1 MSSTR
6 NSDDDRGQAWA
17 SLSRSRRGSAASVR
31 AQGAVRSLDEPGVA
45 SAPEE
50 EAVRL
55 SQPSFAGQ
63 HGWREFRSHSPS
75 IGNPPRAPQR
85 AATVDLRDGSVVRTL
100 PQTPSAAARNP
111 RSLTLDLPAS
121 ASSSTLPLAAND
133 GDEDDPFRASGS
145 AHPPTRLFEPHYGHS
160 RVDSHPLSLAPSIA
174 TFRSDDDPRHPA
186 ADEEDEEV
194 EARSPL
200 QPTGFPPP
208 QPPGSR
214 ASRLFHSLAVSPA
227 ARRLSPNPGRSP
239 RMRSR
244 SPTPSP
250 TAGDRGAWQELSP
263 AAEEAGDGA
272 HPRAPGLGLG
282 RRGTLSAA
290 AAGLRRISVRVVN
303 VAGAD
308 AEEMNEAELAA
319 AEKEKEGQEEG
330 AGRRGSAA
338 TLGTLGGEEEVEAG
352 AEARDAGEKDPG
364 EKEVWEKKYGAHE
377 KAYRQLRG
385 KTLGVFGPD
394 NPLRQGCARVLTA
407 RWTEPLILVLI
418 ILQVVVQTI
427 QAAPNVYEHP
437 RPTKGFFHGWED
449 WVLFA
454 IFCAYT
460 VEIAGRILVTGLVIN
475 PPRPPAPPEP
485 KTDIYGTPT
494 RSPSLVTK
502 ISSRLSPLPSPL
514 ASPTAHRAPPFPSP
528 SRRSPLPSPSRLS
541 PLPPSP
547 TKSSYPPGSTD
558 ITTMDYARFPGAANA
573 SSVSLMRDDAAPPP
587 PRINP
592 GPTGVGLGFSAPSA
606 TVYPPHS
613 IKAALASSFP
623 AATAA
628 ATANSSASSTH
639 SSRTGPSPFTSST
652 TPYALSI
659 KRQRATY
666 QQAFL
671 RHSWNRIDAVAV
683 VCFWISFALA
693 QTGQEAGE
701 NLWFF
706 RALSVLRAT
715 RLLAVTAGTQTIL
728 QSLKKASPLLVKV
741 GLFVAFAMILFSI
754 IGVQA
759 FRGSYSRNCVWVDP
773 AGVLPNV
780 TADRRCGGYVSA
792 LTGLELSYLTSDGQ
806 PTAEQPKGFICG
818 APSVCVESG
827 NPADGAWSFDNVFAA
842 LMQVVI
848 VASANTWTSNMYD
861 MMDADFFVSAL
872 YFIVAL
878 IVLNYWTLN
887 LLVGVITSTFADIRD
902 ETKHSAFANTS
913 VVPAA
918 ARYDDDKKPHRRLGR
933 TAGVVRKVYEATRLF
948 WPALIVAS
956 VAVQA
961 DREYNMSASKSRTY
975 EWLELSFT
983 LAFDVEIAIR
993 LFATLPDWRSFFAS
1007 NANRVDTFL
1016 ALVTSLIQIPPI
1028 FRSAAYAWLTFFQI
1042 ARFYRV
1048 IIAIPRMRRLLVRL
1062 GGTFVGLLNM
1072 IAFLLLMTFISA
1084 LVAVQ
1089 FLRGIPD
1096 PESDD
1101 TGAMNYFQIYNAFLA
1116 QYQVLSSENWTDVL
1130 TTVLSSQRGQ
1140 LQIALSAIF
1149 LCGWMIFSFF
1159 IIGNLFIA
1167 LLNENWQLEEEEK
1180 RARQLEAFVNRANK
1194 QGQTVAAGWLKRWDP
1209 YTFVTSRSKR
1219 AQKQPEERGEREEV
1233 EEIVDRTVTASP
1245 EPLSSPDE
1253 DEKPPASPPQKH
1265 ARNAS
1270 FVDKAKHTLRL
1281 QTGLDSVRGFIAPN
1295 SPLDPP
1301 RGYFHPRDGTTHSR
1315 EATIQELGRIQD
1327 VAQQRQNT
1335 IAQYIVEH
1343 PGYDKT
1349 LFLFSQRSPIRRFC
1363 QALVEPAYG
1372 TERINGRE
1380 PIKAWKWAFQ
1390 LAMFCVIVGSV
1401 AVAGVATPLYRRDYF
1416 LQHGYVRLTWYNI
1429 AEVATGFMFVV
1440 EFIVK
1445 VVADGFIYSPNAYLL
1460 SVWNCIDFFVLA
1472 TVLTN
1477 VVMVL
1482 MDGPSNSRFTR
1493 ALKAFRALRLINLW
1507 PTMRQTFYDVLIVGL
1522 GRILDASLLAVL
1534 YIIPF
1539 AVWGQNIFSG
1549 LLYFC
1554 TDDSAQCVGEYLV
1567 AVTDDWSYLAPR
1579 VWANPY
1585 VWSFDSFRSSLLILF
1600 EIVSLEGWTAVL
1612 ESSMNIVGLD
1622 MQPEANAS
1630 QFSGLFLVL
1639 YNLVGATFIL
1649 TVFISVIIA
1658 SFTRRSGNSL
1668 LTTEQRQWQDLRRYL
1683 TRQRPFKRPRR
1694 RPTSAFRAWCYERAI
1709 HKHGWWSRGV
1719 TALYVVNTIV
1729 LATQTTTT
1737 ERAAD
1742 AYNYIFLGFT
1752 LAYLIDVVVRMVG
1765 LGSSFWENGW
1775 NLYDVAVVGGT
1786 VATTVPI
1793 LVNVQSQT
1801 IVQLQK
1807 VFLVAL
1813 IFKLVQR
1820 NDELH
1825 QLLKTAVASLPALLN
1840 IFALWLCL
1848 FLVYAIFYLEMF
1860 GLTRWESAETRT
1872 SNYYTFFNTM
1882 ILLALQSTG
1891 EGWNEYM
1898 HNYTTEW
1905 PFCTASSNY
1914 LFDDCGSSGWAYALF
1929 ITWNVLSMC
1938 TSFLSSSHLFVN
1950 LILGVVVES
1959 FSFIYQEYGRVTRIS
1974 REQMRGFKKVWAEFD
1989 PERTGYLQPKDVARF
2004 FRRLSGIFEVKV
2016 YRDEWSIQSLRAG
2029 SYRDPGYHLRSPSFH
2044 HYLGDRDT
2052 LSLQRVDLAKLR
2064 DLVSGIDENEV
2075 AARRRNYNRVYHE
2088 AIHDAEES
2096 LKGISFNK
2104 MLTLLAH
2111 YRLIDDDSALQIDEL
2126 ARRRRKQQIVSLRVD
2141 NDRLNSFLRMVV
2153 LRRRFLDHLAKKRD
2167 QQQQHGAGVPAINI
2181 TDEGKAAPL
2190 SSPTWGA
2197 PPPPPS
2203 PALQATPPPSP
2214 RTPPG
2219 SATPLRSVTSGDGR
2233 SDVGEEVDLTT
2244 PARVSFADEGA
2255 TRRSSG

>member
-1 MSSTR
+1 MSE
-6 NSDDDRGQAWA
+6 DDIRAPDATG
-17 SLSRSRRGSAASVR
+17 VR
-31 AQGAVRSLDEPGVA
+31 DEAGG
-45 SAPEE
+45 E
-50 EAVRL
+50 EAVPVP
-55 SQPSFAGQ
+55 QESFARD
-63 HGWREFRSHSPS
+63 HGWREFRSQYPTLEA
-75 IGNPPRAPQR
+75 PRR
-85 AATVDLRDGSVVRTL
+85 RSTVDLRDGSVVRTL
-100 PQTPSAAARNP
+100 PQAPSP
-111 RSLTLDLPAS
+111 SRSHAS
-121 ASSSTLPLAAND
+121 ASTASLPLTSEHD
-133 GDEDDPFRASGS
+133 YDDPFRASSSGN
-145 AHPPTRLFEPHYGHS
+145 PPTRLFHPQYALS
-160 RVDSHPLSLAPSIA
+160 RVDSHPLSLAPS
-174 TFRSDDDPRHPA
+174 TGDFGTDGDHLHPA
-186 ADEEDEEV
+186 DEYDEEF

-200 QPTGFPPP
+200 QPSGGSPASHTRAHGTG
-208 QPPGSR
+208 
-214 ASRLFHSLAVSPA
+214 ASRLFHALTISPA
-227 ARRLSPNPGRSP
+227 HRLSPSPGGRTP
-239 RMRSR
+239 RTRSR

-250 TAGDRGAWQELSP
+250 TPGDRGAWHELSP
-263 AAEEAGDGA
+263 AA
-272 HPRAPGLGLG
+272 GLS

-290 AAGLRRISVRVVN
+290 AAGLRRMSVRVVN

-308 AEEMNEAELAA
+308 TEEMNEAELAA
-319 AEKEKEGQEEG
+319 AEKAREGELEGDEGAAGTSQARRASVVTVGTVEEEEAGVVREEG
-330 AGRRGSAA
+330 
-338 TLGTLGGEEEVEAG
+338 GTGE
-352 AEARDAGEKDPG
+352 AED
-364 EKEVWEKKYGAHE
+364 WEKKYGAHE

-394 NPLRQGCARVLTA
+394 NPLRRCCARVLTA
-407 RWTEPLILVLI
+407 RWTEPIILVLI
-418 ILQVVVQTI
+418 VLQVVVQTI

-437 RPTKGFFHGWED
+437 RPTKGFFHTWED
-449 WVLFA
+449 WILFA

-460 VEIAGRILVTGLVIN
+460 VEVAGRILVTGLVVN
-475 PPRPPAPPEP
+475 PPHPPAPPEP
-485 KTDIYGTPT
+485 KTDIYGTPA

-514 ASPTAHRAPPFPSP
+514 ASPTAHRAHPFPSP
-528 SRRSPLPSPSRLS
+528 YRRSPLPSPTRLS

-547 TKSSYPPGSTD
+547 FNTSNAASVPRDSID
-558 ITTMDYARFPGAANA
+558 ITAMDDVRFPATNA
-573 SSVSLMRDDAAPPP
+573 SSISLMRDDAAPP
-587 PRINP
+587 RFHP

-606 TVYPPHS
+606 TVYPPHTM
-613 IKAALASSFP
+613 KAGLASSFE
-623 AATAA
+623 AATVG
-628 ATANSSASSTH
+628 ATARSGGSSTQN
-639 SSRTGPSPFTSST
+639 SGTGLSPFTSSK
-652 TPYALSI
+652 TPYALSV

-683 VCFWISFALA
+683 ICFWISFGLS
-693 QTGQEAGE
+693 QSGREAAE

-754 IGVQA
+754 IGLQA
-759 FRGSYSRNCVWVDP
+759 FRGSYSRNCVWIDP

-780 TADRRCGGYVSA
+780 TADQRCGGYISSTTSA
-792 LTGLELSYLTSDGQ
+792 ELPYIVADGQ
-806 PTAEQPKGFICG
+806 PTSEEPKGFICG
-818 APSVCVESG
+818 IPSVCVETG
-827 NPADGAWSFDNVFAA
+827 NPAGGAWSFDNVFAA

-848 VASANTWTSNMYD
+848 IASANTWTTNMYD

-887 LLVGVITSTFADIRD
+887 LLVAVITSTFADIRD
-902 ETKHSAFANTS
+902 QTKHSAFANTS

-918 ARYDDDKKPHRRLGR
+918 YDDDKKPHQRLGR
-933 TAGVVRKVYEATRLF
+933 TASVVRTVYDKTRLF

-961 DREYNMSASKSRTY
+961 DREYDMSSRKSTTY
-975 EWLELSFT
+975 EWLELGFT
-983 LAFDVEIAIR
+983 LAFDLEIGIR
-993 LFATLPDWRSFFAS
+993 LFATLPDWRSFFA
-1007 NANRVDTFL
+1007 NNGNRVDSFL
-1016 ALVTSLIQIPPI
+1016 AVVTSLIQIPPI
-1028 FRSAAYAWLTFFQI
+1028 FHSPAYAWLTFFQI

-1072 IAFLLLMTFISA
+1072 IAFLLLMNFISA

-1096 PESDD
+1096 PASGE
-1101 TGAMNYFQIYNAFLA
+1101 TGFMDYFQIYNAFLA

-1159 IIGNLFIA
+1159 VVGNLFIA

-1180 RARQLEAFVNRANK
+1180 RARQMEAFVNRANK
-1194 QGQTVAAGWLKRWDP
+1194 QGQPMAAGWLKRWDP
-1209 YTFVTSRSKR
+1209 YTLVMSRSKR
-1219 AQKQPEERGEREEV
+1219 GQNEPAEEQAAGQDQEV
-1233 EEIVDRTVTASP
+1233 EAVEVIDRTVTASP

-1253 DEKPPASPPQKH
+1253 NEKPEPFSPRTH
-1265 ARNAS
+1265 EHDSS
-1270 FVDKAKHTLRL
+1270 FVDKAKNTLRL
-1281 QTGLDSVRGFIAPN
+1281 QTGIDSVRGFIAPN

-1301 RGYFHPRDGTTHSR
+1301 RGYFHPRDGTMHSR
-1315 EATIQELGRIQD
+1315 DATIEDLGRMQD
-1327 VAQQRQNT
+1327 AAQQRQNT

-1343 PGYDKT
+1343 PTYDKT
-1349 LFLFSQRSPIRRFC
+1349 LFLFSQHSPIRRFC

-1372 TERINGRE
+1372 TERINGRA
-1380 PIKAWKWAFQ
+1380 PINVWKWAFQ
-1390 LAMFCVIVGSV
+1390 LTMFCVIAGSV
-1401 AVAGVATPLYRRDYF
+1401 VIAGIATPLYRRDYF
-1416 LQHGYVRLTWYNI
+1416 LQHGNVRLTWYNI

-1440 EFIVK
+1440 EFLVK
-1445 VVADGFIYSPNAYLL
+1445 IAADGFIYSPNAYLL
-1460 SVWNCIDFFVLA
+1460 SVWNCIDFFVLS

-1477 VVMVL
+1477 VVMIL

-1522 GRILDASLLAVL
+1522 GKILDASLLAVL

-1554 TDDSAQCVGEYLV
+1554 TDDSVKTKTQCVGEYLV
-1567 AVTDDWSYLAPR
+1567 AVTDDWSYRAPR

-1600 EIVSLEGWTAVL
+1600 EIVSLEGWIDVL
-1612 ESSMNIVGLD
+1612 ESSMNIVGPD
-1622 MQPEANAS
+1622 MQPEENAS
-1630 QFSGLFLVL
+1630 QFSGLFFVL

-1649 TVFISVIIA
+1649 TVFVSVIIA

-1683 TRQRPFKRPRR
+1683 TRQRPFKRPRY
-1694 RPTSAFRAWCYERAI
+1694 RPASPFRAWCYERAI

-1719 TALYVVNTIV
+1719 TALYVINTIV
-1729 LATQTTTT
+1729 LATQATAT
-1737 ERAAD
+1737 ERAAN

-1752 LAYLIDVVVRMVG
+1752 LAYLIDVLVRIVG
-1765 LGSSFWENGW
+1765 LGGSFWENGW
-1775 NLYDVAVVGGT
+1775 NLYDVAVIGGT

-1793 LVNVQSQT
+1793 LVDVQSQA
-1801 IVQLQK
+1801 IVHLQK

-1848 FLVYAIFYLEMF
+1848 FLVFAIFYLESF
-1860 GLTRWESAETRT
+1860 GLTRWGSAETRT
-1872 SNYYTFFNTM
+1872 SNYYTFFNTL

-1898 HNYTTEW
+1898 HNYAIEW
-1905 PFCTASSNY
+1905 PYCTASANY
-1914 LFDDCGSSGWAYALF
+1914 LFDDCGSPGWAYALF
-1929 ITWNVLSMC
+1929 ITWNVLSMY
-1938 TSFLSSSHLFVN
+1938 LFVN

-1959 FSFIYQEYGRVTRIS
+1959 FSFIYQEYGRVRRIS

-1989 PERTGYLQPKDVARF
+1989 PERTGYLQPQDVARF
-2004 FRRLSGIFEVKV
+2004 FRRLSGVFEVKI
-2016 YRDEWSIQSLRAG
+2016 YRDDWSIQSLRAG
-2029 SYRDPGYHLRSPSFH
+2029 SYRDPGYYLRSPSFH

-2052 LSLQRVDLAKLR
+2052 LSLERVDLDKLR
-2064 DLVSGIDENEV
+2064 DLISGIDAAEV

-2096 LKGISFNK
+2096 LKGIAFSK

-2111 YRLIDDDSALQIDEL
+2111 YRLIDDESALRIDEL
-2126 ARRRRKQQIVSLRVD
+2126 AKRRRKQQAVSLRVD

-2153 LRRRFLDHLAKKRD
+2153 LRRRFLEHLATKRRE
-2167 QQQQHGAGVPAINI
+2167 QRQGADVPAINV
-2181 TDEGKAAPL
+2181 TDEERPSTTP
-2190 SSPTWGA
+2190 SSARGTPA
-2197 PPPPPS
+2197 QPPS
-2203 PALQATPPPSP
+2203 ARLQPSLPNTPH
-2214 RTPPG
+2214 TPPG
-2219 SATPLRSVTSGDGR
+2219 SASPLQNTASGAGVGD
-2233 SDVGEEVDLTT
+2233 DDGEEGLDLVA
-2244 PARVSFADEGA
+2244 PARALVAPDVTA
-2255 TRRSSG
+2255 L